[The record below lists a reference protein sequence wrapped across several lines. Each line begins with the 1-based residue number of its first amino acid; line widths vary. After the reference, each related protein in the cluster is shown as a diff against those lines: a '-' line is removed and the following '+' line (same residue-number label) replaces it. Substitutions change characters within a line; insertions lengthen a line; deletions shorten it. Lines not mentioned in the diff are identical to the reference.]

1 MKAFLILPAHQKI
14 EEVHYKGNYEDI
26 NKLLDISTCTAV
38 GLYADITSLG
48 FITNEVAYIDDDG
61 LFNDKHHYW
70 IHRNFPTPLAGPGL
84 FVGTDAEGNDIA
96 PSTSIDQLRKD
107 VKWVGDKHDAR
118 VMVRMFGHLGDDYR
132 SVYFKEEEN
141 V

>member
-14 EEVHYKGNYEDI
+14 EEIFYKGGYKEI

-38 GLYADITSLG
+38 GLYPD
-48 FITNEVAYIDDDG
+48 EVAYIDDDG

-70 IHRNFPTPLAGPGL
+70 IHKNFPTPLAGPGL
-84 FVGTDAEGNDIA
+84 FVGTDEEGNDIA

-107 VKWVGDKHDAR
+107 VKWVGDKHDVR
-118 VMVRMFGHLGDDYR
+118 VMVRMFGHLEDDYR
-132 SVYFKEEEN
+132 SVYFRDKERE
-141 V
+141 